1 MAHAWPPL
9 LKTICTPSTDEPP
22 KSPFLAKV
30 KNLILCFTCL
40 YKCRGLGSLIIS
52 FCQT

>member
-30 KNLILCFTCL
+30 KKSDFMFHVSI
-40 YKCRGLGSLIIS
+40 
-52 FCQT
+52 